1 MRQWHTM
8 HEDQRLLNMTELAL
22 TQLDVWMIS
31 DKWEIDQKIALGKW
45 KWPIFIAVTSK
56 KFKDDSSIFCR

>member
-1 MRQWHTM
+1 M

-22 TQLDVWMIS
+22 TQLDVWMIT

-45 KWPIFIAVTSK
+45 KWPICMAYLLKAKSLQMKAAHFA
-56 KFKDDSSIFCR
+56 DNSS